1 MSHSDQ
7 LSKLPTNFR
16 IIGRTQIAPYAAIA
30 HEEKLLFGIQFH
42 PEVTHTPRGKE
53 IIGNFVKSIC
63 ECKTDWT
70 MACYNNTELD
80 VGVSYIVESY
90 RKENE

>member
-1 MSHSDQ
+1 MSHGDQ

-16 IIGRTQIAPYAAIA
+16 IIGRTQTAPYAAIA

-53 IIGNFVKSIC
+53 IIGNFVKRIC

-70 MACYNNTELD
+70 MACYKLG
-80 VGVSYIVESY
+80 VGDPFIVESY
-90 RKENE
+90 RKKKVRTI